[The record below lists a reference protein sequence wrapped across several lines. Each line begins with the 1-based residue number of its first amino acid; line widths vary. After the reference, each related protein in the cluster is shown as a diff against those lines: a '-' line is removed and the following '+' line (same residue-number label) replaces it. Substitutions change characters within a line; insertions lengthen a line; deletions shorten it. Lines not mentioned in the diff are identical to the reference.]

1 MPLLR
6 REIFPETALPN
17 SIELLDQGRTA
28 AKDYPVGPNPFL
40 KYHEL
45 DSEAVFKRQCARSG
59 RIMQHAQMG
68 YRDLDKSCRAYAEIY
83 DTCLAKDVCVDR
95 YGLCL
100 DWSMGYPQGQRHDR
114 PTGTGLLL
122 DDIEDFVK
130 LTQCAPVAPHFGDFV
145 LGMPAAFENT
155 KAALSAG
162 STAIGN
168 LGQYFTFRLPHWDDD
183 IATTS
188 ATLKAL
194 GLIAAQEV
202 EILVHSNL
210 DDGFAALFCDL
221 SCCLGAVLLEKY
233 IVNDLIGA
241 QVSHCYGHHFSDP
254 TRRMAFHL
262 ALAQVSP
269 GPGTM
274 IYGNT
279 TQYRGTEQENY
290 ASLEA
295 YISVDIAGQK
305 LQPSGHAINPV
316 PVSENI
322 RIPDID
328 EIIAAQL
335 FAARLIEQ
343 PLSPASSLDMELA
356 HRLAGSMIFGAINF
370 QTNVLNGFDAA
381 GIDIRDPFEMLLA
394 LKRVGGKRLEQL
406 FGPGP
411 LNNAAPRGR
420 TPLIASTI
428 IDEISEL
435 ARHHLA
441 LVDERDKRIVRDSCL
456 KVITATTDVHEHGKL
471 LLDMALSELGVTI
484 IDGGISTDADT
495 LAALAHRQGG
505 DVIAIS
511 TYNGVALSFAKAL
524 EVELNKYDVR
534 IPVIF
539 GGRLN
544 QIPDTSNTSLPVD
557 VVSDIVSTGAF
568 TCGNLEDA
576 IPLLATI
583 AINLPVASKK

>member
-1 MPLLR
+1 MPLVR
-6 REIFPETALPN
+6 QEIFPEKKLPDAT
-17 SIELLDQGRTA
+17 ELLASGSTA
-28 AKDYPVGPNPFL
+28 AKDYCVGSNPFL
-40 KYHEL
+40 SQHNV
-45 DSEAVFKRQCARSG
+45 DSEASYKRKSAASR
-59 RIMQHAQMG
+59 RIMHHAQVG
-68 YRDLDKSCRAYAEIY
+68 FRSLDKSCRAYAEIY
-83 DTCLAKDVCVDR
+83 DSCLAQDVIIDR

-100 DWSMGYPQGQRHDR
+100 DWSMGYPTNQRHDR
-114 PTGTGLLL
+114 PQGTGLLL
-122 DDIEDFVK
+122 ADIDDFVT

-155 KAALSAG
+155 TAALAAG

-183 IATTS
+183 IFTTS

-194 GLIAAQEV
+194 GLIATQEV

-241 QVSHCYGHHFSDP
+241 NISHCYGHHFSDP

-262 ALAQVSP
+262 ALAQVTAS
-269 GPGTM
+269 PGTM

-279 TQYRGTEQENY
+279 TQYRGNEQENY

-295 YISVDIAGQK
+295 YISVDIAGQN
-305 LQPSGHAINPV
+305 LEPTGHAINPV

-328 EIIAAQL
+328 EIIAAQV
-335 FAARLIEQ
+335 FAARLVEQ
-343 PLSPASSLDMELA
+343 PLAPNSSLDMELA
-356 HRLAGSMIFGAINF
+356 HRLAGEMVFGAIKF
-370 QTNVLNGFDAA
+370 QHNVLDGFTRA
-381 GIDIRDPFEMLLA
+381 GIDIDNPFEMLLA
-394 LKRVGGKRLEQL
+394 LKRIGGKRLEQL
-406 FGPGP
+406 FGPG
-411 LNNAAPRGR
+411 LVDALAPRGR

-441 LVDERDKRIVRDSCL
+441 QVSSDDRRIIGKLNL
-456 KVITATTDVHEHGKL
+456 KVMTATTDVHEHGKL
-471 LLDMALSELGVTI
+471 LLDRVLTEVGITVV
-484 IDGGISTDADT
+484 DGGVSTDADD
-495 LAALAHRQGG
+495 LAFLAKDAG
-505 DVIAIS
+505 VEAIAVS
-511 TYNGVALSFAKAL
+511 TYNGVALTFARDLKA
-524 EVELNKYDVR
+524 ELKRLDLDL
-534 IPVIF
+534 PVIF

-544 QIPDTSNTSLPVD
+544 QIPQASNTSMPVD
-557 VVSDIVSTGAF
+557 VSEDIISAGAF
-568 TCGNLEDA
+568 VCEKPEDA
-576 IPLLATI
+576 IALLAKI
-583 AINLPVASKK
+583 IIGRDRND